1 MRVSEDEEKKSAAI
15 KRVKK
20 KCKLIRSEVD
30 NLSEVVNKVPYDSWK
45 NEPDLSVSEAMN
57 EIDDWQKHLEKIE
70 RFKEEL
76 DDLVFK
82 NGLNEDDEI
91 QNVAILVDRLSDDV
105 KHSIRNIKAED
116 KYRELYSLATAPT
129 EKVKFPTF
137 EGRDDED
144 FAKFKLEVER
154 AFVKNRITKSD
165 KLDKLRDVLKG
176 HAKMLISQ
184 PRICD
189 IDEAWEVLSKSF
201 GNPLRLMNYWKKALL
216 ELGFLLKSNVRG
228 GLKAQVKWYLEV
240 ESLVQNIINLGK
252 KSRKLEREAFSYST
266 IKSIK
271 KLFPLKFGDKLNK
284 CTGDGIDEM
293 EAILKKITDFRLRTQ
308 ENQLVYDDAPQY
320 SDTNGWFGNYETTNK
335 TKAKLGVGSAVSQTK
350 SNCKMSPA
358 AAKLRQLRKKI
369 YQNAHEGIG
378 VEDDLKRYRFEVETF
393 VNLFKENISDRVISI
408 WRRKVDKTESDIK
421 KTTAEIKNSEST
433 IIALTKRIAKLEKII
448 SEDKHKS
455 KNSHDTAESDKS
467 QIPLSRSP
475 FYSSAEAEA
484 SLLTS
489 TKTKEAV
496 KEYEPKCLNIPSV
509 ADVDKDPDE

>member
-1 MRVSEDEEKKSAAI
+1 MVEQSEEDQVEVQCDDISNQDLFQQEQIDLMKEYNVILKNTHQLRVSEDEEKKSAAI

-30 NLSEVVNKVPYDSWK
+30 DLSEVVNKVPYDSWK

-57 EIDDWQKHLEKIE
+57 EIDNWQEHLEKIE

-154 AFVKNRITKSD
+154 AFVKNRITRSD

-201 GNPLRLMNYWKKALL
+201 GNPMRLMNYLKRALL
-216 ELGFLLKSNVRG
+216 ELGSLPKSNGRG

-320 SDTNGWFGNYETTNK
+320 YDTNGWFGNYETTNK
-335 TKAKLGVGSAVSQTK
+335 TKAKLGVGSAVSQTTRNK
-350 SNCKMSPA
+350 CKQHHT
-358 AAKLRQLRKKI
+358 K
-369 YQNAHEGIG
+369 QN
-378 VEDDLKRYRFEVETF
+378 
-393 VNLFKENISDRVISI
+393 
-408 WRRKVDKTESDIK
+408 
-421 KTTAEIKNSEST
+421 
-433 IIALTKRIAKLEKII
+433 
-448 SEDKHKS
+448 S
-455 KNSHDTAESDKS
+455 KQH
-467 QIPLSRSP
+467 Q
-475 FYSSAEAEA
+475 
-484 SLLTS
+484 
-489 TKTKEAV
+489 
-496 KEYEPKCLNIPSV
+496 
-509 ADVDKDPDE
+509 